1 MWTQQPRCDR
11 SWGRLMISSIIRLPS
26 PGQTPLVGEDSSERL
41 WVCLCCACL
50 YVHLKMRKCRHTL
63 HRYKT
68 IHPTSIP
75 FIMLYLYSVNTGRVA
90 HGAVWTCDRGA
101 AVSHCRNKPVFLLSK
116 KKAGGIYLV
125 WQRIKITVVINK
137 SLLNHNIISIS
148 IHFTL
153 QASPDTR
160 QVFLPS

>member
-68 IHPTSIP
+68 NHHSFHNAIFVLGQHSQ
-75 FIMLYLYSVNTGRVA
+75 
-90 HGAVWTCDRGA
+90 
-101 AVSHCRNKPVFLLSK
+101 
-116 KKAGGIYLV
+116 GGSRSCLDM
-125 WQRIKITVVINK
+125 WQRSCCVTAVINLFFFLEIKGWRHLPRVTADKNNSVVINK
-137 SLLNHNIISIS
+137 YLLNHNISSIS
-148 IHFTL
+148 VQFTL
-153 QASPDTR
+153 QASLDT
-160 QVFLPS
+160 SS

>member
-26 PGQTPLVGEDSSERL
+26 PGQTPPVGEDSSERL

-68 IHPTSIP
+68 NHPTSIP
-75 FIMLYLYSVNTGRVA
+75 FIMLYLYSVNTRRVA
-90 HGAVWTCDRGA
+90 HGAVCTCDRGA
-101 AVSHCRNKPVFLLSK
+101 AVSLCCNKPVFLLE
-116 KKAGGIYLV
+116 
-125 WQRIKITVVINK
+125 IKGWRHLPRVTADKNNSVVINK
-137 SLLNHNIISIS
+137 YLLNHNISSIS
-148 IHFTL
+148 VQFTL
-153 QASPDTR
+153 QASLDT
-160 QVFLPS
+160 ST